1 MRLEAD
7 ISMGSGEVRLAARFR
22 IDQPLCVVTG
32 ASGAGKTTLL
42 HMIAGLRRPDRGYIR
57 LNGVTL
63 FDSAAGINLAPERRA
78 MGCVFQ
84 DDRLFPH
91 MDVRANLLFGRG
103 DRGCV
108 EAAAEF
114 DQVTDALDLGGLLR
128 RRPASLS
135 GGEKRRAALA
145 RALLQRPAQ
154 LLLLDE
160 PLTGLDAARREA
172 ALGLIERRRDQ
183 MGTGIL
189 YVTHQTPEVRRLGG
203 AHLRVGSGGTGFASA
218 QIRPLDGVV
227 ETPLSRLFAAT

>member
-7 ISMGSGEVRLAARFR
+7 VSVASGEGLFAARFR

-63 FDSAAGINLAPERRA
+63 FDSDAGINLAPERRA
-78 MGCVFQ
+78 IGCVFQ

-91 MDVRANLLFGRG
+91 MDVRTNLLFGRD
-103 DRGCV
+103 DRRSI

-114 DQVTDALDLGGLLR
+114 DQVVDALDLGGLLR

-145 RALLQRPAQ
+145 RALLQRPAR

-183 MGTGIL
+183 TGTGMF

-203 AHLRVGSGGTGFASA
+203 AHLRVGPDGAGIASA
-218 QIRPLDGVV
+218 QVGLAVGGIN
-227 ETPLSRLFAAT
+227 TPLPRLFAVT